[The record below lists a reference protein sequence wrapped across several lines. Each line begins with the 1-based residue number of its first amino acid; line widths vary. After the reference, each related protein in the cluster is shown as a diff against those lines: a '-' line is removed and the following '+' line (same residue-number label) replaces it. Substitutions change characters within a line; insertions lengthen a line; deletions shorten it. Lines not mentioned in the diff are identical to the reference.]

1 MVAAA
6 THDQQITTSAKVRA
20 QLSAPIEILFSIY
33 YLGKLRERHP
43 DAIEVLRDRAPEL
56 AERARAFW
64 PDAPG
69 DFTEL
74 VVFAYESGTLFGADA
89 EPFLARL
96 EETAA
101 AQFFIPDFP
110 GEDPDDALT
119 IRRHIL
125 ELRNDADLR
134 HRYVA
139 LLRDVWEVLRPDG
152 EHNVAAGLR
161 AVEEVTQRLE
171 RMPWREAV
179 PEWSIAW
186 CTMSEPMLD
195 PAAERG
201 ELVIV
206 PMFINEHGK
215 FILSMPGITVL
226 SYVPGERAPD
236 YKIARH
242 TAEAIAA
249 RHKVA
254 SDPTRLQLLGSLL
267 KKGNTVSDLAGMYDL
282 SQPTVSVHMKQL
294 REAGLVTS
302 ERSGAQV
309 LYRALPLKV
318 RELLGDADLLAR

>member
-6 THDQQITTSAKVRA
+6 THDEQVTTAAKVRV
-20 QLSAPIEILFSIY
+20 QLSAPTEILFTLY

-43 DAIEVLRDRAPEL
+43 DAKEMLRERAPEL
-56 AERARAFW
+56 AEEARAFW
-64 PDAPG
+64 SDAPG

-74 VVFAYESGTLFGADA
+74 VVFAYESGTLLGPDA

-101 AQFFIPDFP
+101 SPFVIPDFP
-110 GEDPDDALT
+110 GEVPDDALT

-125 ELRNDADLR
+125 ELRNDAGMR
-134 HRYVA
+134 SRYVT
-139 LLRDVWEVLRPDG
+139 LIRNVWEVLRPDS
-152 EHNVAAGLR
+152 EQNLAAGLR
-161 AVEEVTQRLE
+161 AVEEVSRRLE
-171 RMPWREAV
+171 QMPWREAV

-186 CTMSEPMLD
+186 CTVSEPLLD

-201 ELVIV
+201 ELVVV

-236 YKIARH
+236 FKIARH

-267 KKGNTVSDLAGMYDL
+267 KRANTVSELAEMYEL

-294 REAGLVTS
+294 REAGLVNA

-309 LYRALPLKV
+309 LYRAHPLRV
-318 RELLGDADLLAR
+318 RELLGEADLLAR